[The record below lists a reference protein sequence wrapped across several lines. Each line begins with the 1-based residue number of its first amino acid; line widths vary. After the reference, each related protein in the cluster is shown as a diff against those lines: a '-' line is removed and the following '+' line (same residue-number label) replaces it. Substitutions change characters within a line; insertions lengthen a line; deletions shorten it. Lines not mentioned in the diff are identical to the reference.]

1 PAARATSV
9 AAAAAPVGHATAVG
23 TRCST
28 ASTVAAAAIPAATSA
43 APPGRG
49 VPTTVRATVAAP
61 AAAAAAGRAP
71 RAAAAPPPAPPAATS
86 AAPPGRGVPT
96 TVRATVA
103 APAAAAAA
111 GAARRAAADLP
122 PARTPAPASAAAP
135 VARSAMATG
144 DTAGATSGGREPPGA
159 GGSGH
164 RRGRPIPA
172 GAGPQRPPRRPGVPC
187 ATPLTRAGDLP
198 GDLAPARSRP
208 TTARPGRCEVA
219 DV

>member
-1 PAARATSV
+1 
-9 AAAAAPVGHATAVG
+9 
-23 TRCST
+23 
-28 ASTVAAAAIPAATSA
+28 
-43 APPGRG
+43 
-49 VPTTVRATVAAP
+49 
-61 AAAAAAGRAP
+61 
-71 RAAAAPPPAPPAATS
+71 
-86 AAPPGRGVPT
+86 
-96 TVRATVA
+96 
-103 APAAAAAA
+103 AAAAA

-219 DV
+219 DVFDLLEHEWARLRGDRTARRRLRDVCAAAGGARSLADVERYVRSAGPQDADRVLLALVRRAVAGDGLAARVLLQLLLPG